1 MTYFRNCRTIEDV
14 KRTYRDL
21 AKKLHPDCGGNA
33 EEFKKMSAEYQTA
46 FNRYKNI
53 HESKKEDS
61 KTDQQETYTKETTE
75 TPEQFAEIINAIIGL
90 AGLKIEIIG
99 SWVWVSGNTFIHK
112 DALKAAGFTWSKSK
126 KAWYHAGEKLQGKR
140 RGRYS
145 MNGLRMKWGTQEVKN
160 DSPVMLTA

>member
-53 HESKKEDS
+53 HESKQEDS
-61 KTDQQETYTKETTE
+61 KADQQETYTKETTE
-75 TPEQFAEIINAIIGL
+75 MPEQFAEIINAVIGL
-90 AGLKIEIIG
+90 AGIKIEIIG
-99 SWVWVSGNTFIHK
+99 SWVWVSGNTFVHK
-112 DALKAAGFTWSKSK
+112 ETLKAAGFIWSKTK
-126 KAWYHAGEKLQGKR
+126 KAWYNAGTKLSGKW

-145 MNGLRMKWGTQEVKN
+145 MNGLRARWGTQEVKTK
-160 DSPVMLTA
+160 DTAKLTA

>member
-33 EEFKKMSAEYQTA
+33 EEFKKMSAEYQIA

-53 HESKKEDS
+53 HESKKEE
-61 KTDQQETYTKETTE
+61 QRENYTKETTE
-75 TPEQFAEIINAIIGL
+75 TPEAFAEIINSIIGL

-112 DALKAAGFTWSKSK
+112 DALKAAGFVWSKSK

-145 MNGLRMKWGTQEVKN
+145 MNGLRMKWGTTEVKN
-160 DSPVMLTA
+160 DAAMLTA

>member
-1 MTYFRNCRTIEDV
+1 MTYFKNCRTIEDV

-112 DALKAAGFTWSKSK
+112 DALKAAGFT
-126 KAWYHAGEKLQGKR
+126 
-140 RGRYS
+140 
-145 MNGLRMKWGTQEVKN
+145 
-160 DSPVMLTA
+160 

>member
-1 MTYFRNCRTIEDV
+1 MTYFRNCKTIEDV

-33 EEFKKMSAEYQTA
+33 DEFKKMSAEYQTA

-53 HESKKEDS
+53 HESKNS
-61 KTDQQETYTKETTE
+61 KADQQETYTKETTE
-75 TPEQFAEIINAIIGL
+75 TPEAFAEIINSIIGL

-112 DALKAAGFTWSKSK
+112 DALKAAGFVWSKSK
-126 KAWYHAGEKLQGKR
+126 GHAG
-140 RGRYS
+140 S
-145 MNGLRMKWGTQEVKN
+145 
-160 DSPVMLTA
+160 